1 MKIERVVSPGGIE
14 AWLVESHANPLIAM
28 RFAFRGGASQDD
40 PGKEGLAYFI
50 SAMMDEGAGDL
61 DAVAFQERE
70 QGLAMRMD
78 FDASRDVMLGNVQ
91 TLTAN
96 QDAVFDLVRLAL
108 TKPRFD
114 KDAVERVRAQILAG
128 LKFDENDPETV
139 ASLAWDRLAFPSHPY
154 GRPVKGTTASIAS
167 ISPDDL
173 RSYSDRV
180 FARDKLVISVVGD
193 IDADRAWRA
202 RSTTSSALCPP
213 KPCSRPWPTPTLRLG
228 PSQQII
234 EMDVPQSVAQFGHR
248 GIARKDDD
256 FIPAYVL
263 NYIIGGGGFSS
274 RLMEEVREKRGL
286 AYSVHSNLFPFQH
299 GAVFVG
305 NVATKNEA
313 VGQSLA
319 VIEDELRRLAEQ
331 GPTAE
336 ELESA
341 KSYLTGAY
349 ALRFESSSS
358 IANQL
363 LWIQIEDLG
372 IDYVNHRNELIEAV
386 SLDDI
391 KRVAKRL
398 FEADRLITTI
408 VGKPVA
414 TIDAGSSRASEA
426 SCRCRNPFRLP
437 RSEHRRSWPAAS
449 LARRQSCHAGA
460 APCRLA
466 RGLRQIARCL
476 CCACPNGAT
485 TSLPPARR

>member
-1 MKIERVVSPGGIE
+1 MKIERVISPGGIE
-14 AWLVESHANPLIAM
+14 AWLVHSDANPLIAM
-28 RFAFRGGASQDD
+28 RFAFRGGSTQD
-40 PGKEGLAYFI
+40 PKGKEGLAYFI
-50 SAMMDEGAGDL
+50 SAMMDEGAGEL
-61 DAVAFQERE
+61 GAVAFQERE
-70 QGLAMRMD
+70 QALAMRMD
-78 FDASRDVMLGNVQ
+78 FDTSRDVMLGNVQ

-96 QDAVFDLVRLAL
+96 KDEVFDLVRLAL

-128 LKFDENDPETV
+128 LKFDENDPGTV
-139 ASLAWDRLAFPSHPY
+139 ASLAWDRLAFQDHPY
-154 GRPVKGTTASIAS
+154 GRPIKGTMAS
-167 ISPDDL
+167 ISAIAPDDL
-173 RSYSDRV
+173 AGYVDRV

-193 IDADRAWRA
+193 IDAATLGKALDHIFGDLPLQ
-202 RSTTSSALCPP
+202 SALTPVAEANPP
-213 KPCSRPWPTPTLRLG
+213 LG
-228 PSQQII
+228 PTSEII

-248 GIARKDDD
+248 GIARKDED

-299 GAVFVG
+299 GAVFIG

-313 VGQSLA
+313 VGQSLD
-319 VIEDELRRLAEQ
+319 VIASELRRVADQ
-331 GPTAE
+331 GPTE
-336 ELESA
+336 EEFADA

-372 IDYVNHRNELIEAV
+372 IDYAARRNELVEAV
-386 SLDDI
+386 TLDDI

-398 FEADRLITTI
+398 IEADRLITTI

-414 TIDAGSSRASEA
+414 AKS
-426 SCRCRNPFRLP
+426 
-437 RSEHRRSWPAAS
+437 
-449 LARRQSCHAGA
+449 QA
-460 APCRLA
+460 AP
-466 RGLRQIARCL
+466 G
-476 CCACPNGAT
+476 
-485 TSLPPARR
+485 

>member
-1 MKIERVVSPGGIE
+1 MAMRFRLPPFLLRQGSILAAAALVFSTAQAAEGDGMKIERVVSPGGIE
-14 AWLVESHANPLIAM
+14 AWLVEGDTNPLIAI

-40 PGKEGLAYFI
+40 QGKEGLAYFV

-61 DAVAFQERE
+61 NAIAFQERAQE
-70 QGLAMRMD
+70 LAMRMD
-78 FDASRDVMLGNVQ
+78 FDAGRDVMLGNVQ

-96 QDAVFDLVRLAL
+96 KDQVFDLVRLAM

-114 KDAVERVRAQILAG
+114 EDAIERVRAQILAG

-139 ASLAWDRLAFPSHPY
+139 ASLAWDRLAFQNHPY
-154 GRPVKGTTASIAS
+154 GRPIKGTAQS
-167 ISPDDL
+167 ISSITRDDL
-173 RSYSDRV
+173 KNYARRV

-193 IDADRAWRA
+193 IDPETLGKALDHLFGDLPLHSDLAPVADAN
-202 RSTTSSALCPP
+202 PP
-213 KPCSRPWPTPTLRLG
+213 LG
-228 PSQQII
+228 PTREII

-248 GIARKDDD
+248 GIPRKDDD

-286 AYSVHSNLFPFQH
+286 AYSVYSNLYPYQH

-305 NVATKNEA
+305 SVATKNEA
-313 VGQSLA
+313 VGQSLE
-319 VIEDELRRLAEQ
+319 VIESELKRLAER

-336 ELESA
+336 ELENA

-372 IDYVNHRNELIEAV
+372 IDYVNKRNKLVEAV
-386 SLDDI
+386 TLDDI

-398 FEADRLITTI
+398 IEADRLITTI

-414 TIDAGSSRASEA
+414 AKAAGG
-426 SCRCRNPFRLP
+426 
-437 RSEHRRSWPAAS
+437 
-449 LARRQSCHAGA
+449 AG
-460 APCRLA
+460 
-466 RGLRQIARCL
+466 
-476 CCACPNGAT
+476 
-485 TSLPPARR
+485 

>member
-1 MKIERVVSPGGIE
+1 MARRVRLLRSLFLHGAGLAAALIVSAAPAAEVAKVKIERVTSPGGIE
-14 AWLVESHANPLIAM
+14 AWLVESHTNPLIAM
-28 RFAFRGGASQDD
+28 RFAFRGGASQDLQD
-40 PGKEGLAYFI
+40 KEGLAYFI
-50 SAMMDEGAGDL
+50 SAMMDEGAGPL

-70 QGLAMRMD
+70 QALAMRMD

-91 TLTAN
+91 TLSAN
-96 QDAVFDLVRLAL
+96 KDEVYDLVRLAL

-139 ASLAWDRLAFPSHPY
+139 ASLAWDRLAFNNHPY
-154 GRPVKGTTASIAS
+154 GRPIKGTMASIAA
-167 ISPDDL
+167 ISPGDL
-173 RSYSDRV
+173 KDYARRV

-193 IDADRAWRA
+193 IDAATLGKVLDLVFGGLPPR
-202 RSTTSSALCPP
+202 SALAPVADANPP
-213 KPCSRPWPTPTLRLG
+213 LG
-228 PSQQII
+228 PTREII

-248 GIARKDDD
+248 GVARKDND

-286 AYSVHSNLFPFQH
+286 AYSVYSNLYPYQH

-305 NVATKNEA
+305 HVATKNEA

-319 VIEDELRRLAEQ
+319 VIEGELRRLAEQ

-336 ELESA
+336 EFDSA
-341 KSYLTGAY
+341 RSYLTGAY

-372 IDYVNHRNELIEAV
+372 IDYVNRRNVLIEAV
-386 SLDDI
+386 TLDDI
-391 KRVAKRL
+391 RAVAKRL
-398 FEADRLITTI
+398 IEADRLITTI
-408 VGKPVA
+408 VGKPVEA
-414 TIDAGSSRASEA
+414 KAEDAPG
-426 SCRCRNPFRLP
+426 
-437 RSEHRRSWPAAS
+437 
-449 LARRQSCHAGA
+449 
-460 APCRLA
+460 
-466 RGLRQIARCL
+466 
-476 CCACPNGAT
+476 
-485 TSLPPARR
+485 